1 MRKLHERFVTDS
13 NGRRT
18 AVLLNVEEYEK
29 LLQELEEL
37 ESLKPTMRP
46 SRRPTTSSRSNKP
59 WRKLTSVDSVSLR
72 CRYAERPEGI
82 GPTAGR
88 RL

>member
-13 NGRRT
+13 SGRRT

-37 ESLKPTMRP
+37 ESLTAYDAAKSSADDVIPLEQALAEIDE
-46 SRRPTTSSRSNKP
+46 RR
-59 WRKLTSVDSVSLR
+59 
-72 CRYAERPEGI
+72 
-82 GPTAGR
+82 
-88 RL
+88 

>member
-37 ESLKPTMRP
+37 ESLTAYDAAKSSADDVHPAR
-46 SRRPTTSSRSNKP
+46 TSHGGN
-59 WRKLTSVDSVSLR
+59 
-72 CRYAERPEGI
+72 
-82 GPTAGR
+82 
-88 RL
+88 